1 MYALKPFVSTLYN
14 NQQNI
19 MYGLYASVKIVMCM
33 KVCIDSILWDWNYWN
48 ISDTEYFKK
57 QMICNYCLN
66 SIFAL

>member
-1 MYALKPFVSTLYN
+1 
-14 NQQNI
+14 

-66 SIFAL
+66 SMFAL